1 MKGRESRL
9 PQDWF
14 RKGEADIRTAEILL
28 NHGGDPEI
36 AASHLQ
42 QALEKYL
49 KGYLLSKG
57 WQLEH
62 IHDLTV
68 LLDEAV
74 KHKPELQ
81 KYREFLEEVTAYY
94 FQSRYPIMIQGPKKE
109 EVEKAL
115 TRTKEIVQI
124 LLKETK

>member
-1 MKGRESRL
+1 MQDMELRL

-14 RKGEADIRTAEILL
+14 RKGEADIRTIEILL
-28 NHGGDPEI
+28 TQGGDPDI

-57 WQLEH
+57 WQLER
-62 IHDLTV
+62 IHDLSV

-81 KYREFLEEVTAYY
+81 KFRKFLEEVTAYY
-94 FQSRYPIMIQGPKKE
+94 FQSRYAI
-109 EVEKAL
+109 
-115 TRTKEIVQI
+115 
-124 LLKETK
+124 

>member
-1 MKGRESRL
+1 MKDKESRL

-57 WQLEH
+57 
-62 IHDLTV
+62 
-68 LLDEAV
+68 
-74 KHKPELQ
+74 
-81 KYREFLEEVTAYY
+81 
-94 FQSRYPIMIQGPKKE
+94 
-109 EVEKAL
+109 
-115 TRTKEIVQI
+115 
-124 LLKETK
+124 